1 MPDST
6 VSPQQKRTER
16 GRSTFLDRF
25 ATPEERTEY
34 FRALG
39 KRSAEGR
46 IMLSRDEAAALATAY
61 RLLGTIAAR
70 ARVAKGG
77 GQ

>member
-1 MPDST
+1 MPGST

-25 ATPEERTEY
+25 ATPEEKTEY

-46 IMLSRDEAAALATAY
+46 VVLSGDEAAALATAY
-61 RLLGTIAAR
+61 RLLGTIAAC
-70 ARVAKGG
+70 ARVSEGG